1 MDRIHLDIAHKAKGA
16 EVTIQPVG
24 EDCSVCDLCLMALSW
39 LEMDLPFQIYVP
51 CRKETLIKIG
61 IHGTDRHIQFRVV
74 CQDMIRRL
82 SLFDQRRN
90 DLVLFVKFPFGH
102 VDPGSGIPE
111 FFPVFPVSKPCVIR
125 VFVGDGAVADLFGAA
140 VADIRSPVKSY
151 AALFFEVPAGLITG
165 RAGSAFDPAQD
176 NLSAGVGLLTVI
188 AVDTEVFGIIEGAFV
203 IPVRKAVGPDFF
215 RDRGGILAQEP
226 GNIFKRCAFV
236 QLIFDIDTVF
246 KGKVFLVAR
255 NIFTHHMPPST
266 AVRRRDNHTMNV

>member
-1 MDRIHLDIAHKAKGA
+1 
-16 EVTIQPVG
+16 
-24 EDCSVCDLCLMALSW
+24 
-39 LEMDLPFQIYVP
+39 
-51 CRKETLIKIG
+51 
-61 IHGTDRHIQFRVV
+61 
-74 CQDMIRRL
+74 MIRRL
-82 SLFDQRRN
+82 SLFDQWRN
-90 DLVLFVKFPFGH
+90 DLILFVKFPLGH

-111 FFPVFPVSKPCVIR
+111 LFPVFPVSKPCVIR

-151 AALFFEVPAGLITG
+151 TALFFEVPAGLITG

-215 RDRGGILAQEP
+215 RDRGRILAQEP

-236 QLIFDIDTVF
+236 QFIFDIDTVF

-266 AVRRRDNHTMNV
+266 AVRRRNNHTMNV

>member
-24 EDCSVCDLCLMALSW
+24 EDCSVCNLCFMALSR
-39 LEMDLPFQIYVP
+39 LEMDLPLQIYVP

-90 DLVLFVKFPFGH
+90 DLILFVKFPPGH
-102 VDPGSGIPE
+102 VDSGSGIPE
-111 FFPVFPVSKPCVIR
+111 LFPVFPVSKPCVIR
-125 VFVGDGAVADLFGAA
+125 VFVGNGAVADLFCTA

-151 AALFFEVPAGLITG
+151 AALFFKVPAGLVAGRTG
-165 RAGSAFDPAQD
+165 CTFDPAQD

-188 AVDTEVFGIIEGAFV
+188 AVDTEVFGIIESPFV
-203 IPVRKAVGPDFF
+203 IPV
-215 RDRGGILAQEP
+215 
-226 GNIFKRCAFV
+226 
-236 QLIFDIDTVF
+236 
-246 KGKVFLVAR
+246 
-255 NIFTHHMPPST
+255 
-266 AVRRRDNHTMNV
+266 

>member
-82 SLFDQRRN
+82 SLLDQWRN
-90 DLVLFVKFPFGH
+90 DLILFVKFPPGH

-111 FFPVFPVSKPCVIR
+111 LFPVFPVSEPGVIG
-125 VFVGDGAVADLFGAA
+125 VFVGDGAVTDLFCTA

-151 AALFFEVPAGLITG
+151 AALFFEVPAGLVAGRTG
-165 RAGSAFDPAQD
+165 CTFDPAQD

-215 RDRGGILAQEP
+215 RDRGRILAQEP

-236 QLIFDIDTVF
+236 QFIFDIDTVF

>member
-1 MDRIHLDIAHKAKGA
+1 MDRIHLDIAHKAKRA

-24 EDCSVCDLCLMALSW
+24 KDCSVCDLCFMALSW
-39 LEMDLPFQIYVP
+39 LEMDLPLQVYVSG
-51 CRKETLIKIG
+51 RKETLIKIG

-82 SLFDQRRN
+82 SLFDQRGN
-90 DLVLFVKFPFGH
+90 NPILFVKFPLGQ
-102 VDPGSGIPE
+102 VDPDSGIPE

-125 VFVGDGAVADLFGAA
+125 VFVGDGAVADFFDTA

-151 AALFFEVPAGLITG
+151 AALFFKVSAGLITG
-165 RAGSAFDPAQD
+165 GAGSAFDPAQD

-188 AVDTEVFGIIEGAFV
+188 AVDTEVFGIIESPFV

-215 RDRGGILAQEP
+215 RDRSGVLAQEP

-236 QLIFDIDTVF
+236 QFVFDIDTVL
-246 KGKVFLVAR
+246 KGKVLLVAR
-255 NIFTHHMPPST
+255 NIFTHHVPPFT

>member
-1 MDRIHLDIAHKAKGA
+1 MDIAHKAKGT

-24 EDCSVCDLCLMALSW
+24 EDCSGCDLCFMALSW
-39 LEMDLPFQIYVP
+39 LEMDLPLQIYVP

-82 SLFDQRRN
+82 SLFDQWRN
-90 DLVLFVKFPFGH
+90 DLILFVKFPPGH
-102 VDPGSGIPE
+102 VDPGSGISE
-111 FFPVFPVSKPCVIR
+111 LFPVFPVSKPCVIR
-125 VFVGDGAVADLFGAA
+125 VFVGDGAVADFFDTA

-151 AALFFEVPAGLITG
+151 AALFFKVSAGLITG
-165 RAGSAFDPAQD
+165 RAGSAFDPAQE

-226 GNIFKRCAFV
+226 GNIFKRCTFV
-236 QLIFDIDTVF
+236 QFVFDIDTVF
-246 KGKVFLVAR
+246 KGKVLLVAR

-266 AVRRRDNHTMNV
+266 AVRRKDNHTMNI